1 MELIRVTYFTLL
13 LTAVYAAKKQ
23 SKEETGPSQYP
34 PARLDAIETCSVD
47 NWGMPQQTRK
57 PYRTTYTTDLQSA
70 CMAAL
75 SKDNMKPMAHILE
88 NATVNH
94 YLNNKDF
101 DKFVGVDLVPDN
113 HYLYQPGGF
122 WGHNLEYKHVRRDY
136 MRAANCEAEQSDG
149 STWTATRIGPFRTTV
164 KRSLYCNTLFSIVL

>member
-1 MELIRVTYFTLL
+1 MIRVTLVVVFL
-13 LTAVYAAKKQ
+13 AVALSAIEQSKKQ
-23 SKEETGPSQYP
+23 TGSIQSP
-34 PARLDAIETCSVD
+34 PTRLDAIDTCSAD
-47 NWGMPQQTRK
+47 NWGMPYQTRK
-57 PYRTTYTTDLQSA
+57 PYRTTYTADLQSA

-75 SKDNMKPMAHILE
+75 SKDNMKPMAYILE

-113 HYLYQPGGF
+113 HHLYEPGGF

-136 MRAANCEAEQSDG
+136 MRAANCEAEQPDG

-164 KRSLYCNTLFSIVL
+164 KEKTSTQTQISLSLL